1 MSRLEIIKQ
10 DDGREL
16 IKYLVRTDPTQ
27 PEEFL
32 NPKNYTVCGAWLKE
46 KKKPCLQPAGKRT
59 DHEGWGR
66 CYLHGGATQSPL
78 SKRNQKKL
86 SLIGEVN
93 YPGLREEIERLKL
106 DKDVFD
112 LREEIFTMEAI
123 ANKILEKAETLDDMA
138 PAIGIIDRATRIAQ
152 RLHEIEVGRK
162 YVVDVRNINVII
174 EYVVNVVDRYVTDQ
188 YTKNL
193 IAKDLASMKIG
204 SGFPRPTPKGE
215 VIDAE
220 EVQ

>member
-1 MSRLEIIKQ
+1 MSRLEIIKR
-10 DDGREL
+10 DDGQEL
-16 IKYLVRTDPTQ
+16 IKYLVRTDPEQ

-46 KKKPCLQPAGKRT
+46 KKRPCIQPAGKKT
-59 DHEGWGR
+59 DHVGWGR

-78 SKRNQKKL
+78 SVRNQRKL

-93 YPGLREEIERLKL
+93 YPGLKEEIERLKS

-138 PAIGIIDRATRIAQ
+138 PAIGIIDRATRVAQ

-193 IAKDLASMKIG
+193 IAKDLMAMKIG
-204 SGFPRPTPKGE
+204 SGAPRPTPKE
-215 VIDAE
+215 VIDASAE
-220 EVQ
+220 EV